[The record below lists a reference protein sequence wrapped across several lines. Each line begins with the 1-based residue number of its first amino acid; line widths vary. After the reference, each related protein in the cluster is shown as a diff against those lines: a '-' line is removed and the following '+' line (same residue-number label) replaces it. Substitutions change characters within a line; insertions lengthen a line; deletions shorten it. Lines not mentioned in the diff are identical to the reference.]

1 MGMVTPTLLLLLFVQ
16 ICAIR
21 LSPNVL
27 WFIIEAMSYLSI
39 IWSFVKSDSC
49 SIFDSYQRLS
59 YLKSSVAIHPGHMIS
74 LCPRHQSLIIVAAC
88 GERGWEMSYKLDPKT
103 LSMRGLMWWWRVE
116 HWITIMIGKG
126 FDPFQCNKEH
136 KFKCHKKCASL
147 EDEHVQLWRST
158 TNSDVNSP
166 LLHYAFMQDNL

>member
-1 MGMVTPTLLLLLFVQ
+1 MCYKTLSKCSLVHHRSNVVSLYYMI
-16 ICAIR
+16 ICEIWYMLYFR
-21 LSPNVL
+21 
-27 WFIIEAMSYLSI
+27 FIPAPALPQK
-39 IWSFVKSDSC
+39 FSC
-49 SIFDSYQRLS
+49 
-59 YLKSSVAIHPGHMIS
+59 HPPHMIL
-74 LCPRHQSLIIVAAC
+74 LCPRHQSLIIIASC

-136 KFKCHKKCASL
+136 KFKCHKKCSGL
-147 EDEHVQLWRST
+147 EDEHVQSWRST
-158 TNSDVNSP
+158 TNSDVKSP